1 MKPFH
6 YEKAPAGSEDKFRL
20 TRDVTFTWKDC
31 PKWVYEALCL
41 RPLPVFTCE
50 EGMIFPTESSL
61 LYQIN
66 LKVFKG
72 FCFSVSVAP
81 DFDSTMAGS
90 CQHDFM
96 YKHVDAIA
104 AFYGIP
110 VRTVLHIADHWF
122 LANLRAA
129 DFLCARTYF
138 LAVRTLG
145 YSFNRM
151 FKKDTK

>member
-1 MKPFH
+1 MKPFP
-6 YEKAPAGSEDKFRL
+6 YELAPKGSEDKFCL
-20 TRDVTFTWKDC
+20 TSDITFAWRKC
-31 PKWVYEALCL
+31 PKWVYHALNSPQSFLCWQGIIQHAL
-41 RPLPVFTCE
+41 FELDYTV
-50 EGMIFPTESSL
+50 M
-61 LYQIN
+61 

-81 DFDSTMAGS
+81 DFESTMAGS

-96 YKHVDAIA
+96 YKHADAIA
-104 AFYGIP
+104 AHYGIP

-138 LAVRTLG
+138 LAVRALG
-145 YSFNRM
+145 YSFNRL
-151 FKKDTK
+151 FKKDSK